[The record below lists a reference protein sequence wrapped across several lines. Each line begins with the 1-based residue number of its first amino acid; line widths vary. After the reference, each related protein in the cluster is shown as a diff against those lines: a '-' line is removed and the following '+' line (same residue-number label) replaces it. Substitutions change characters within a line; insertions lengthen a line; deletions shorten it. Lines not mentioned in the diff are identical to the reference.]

1 MDFSSFTV
9 LGLRTIS
16 KKIGQYKLYIFR
28 GIFDITISIPK
39 EDNLDWNKYTVLG
52 VSVGSGSNGDYT
64 VDLLDLGLSL
74 NGYHVT
80 DRYYNL
86 PILELENV
94 YNKLCEL
101 AGEPVKLNKI
111 KEKPCYRCGE
121 MNDIGAFACWSF
133 TCGVSNPTGV

>member
-1 MDFSSFTV
+1 MDFSSFMPWYAGATF
-9 LGLRTIS
+9 
-16 KKIGQYKLYIFR
+16 KEIGQYRIYIFK
-28 GIFDITISIPK
+28 GESPITKSIP
-39 EDNLDWNKYTVLG
+39 EDDDLDWNQYTVLG
-52 VSVGSGSNGDYT
+52 ACIENKNSKLI
-64 VDLLDLGLSL
+64 DLLDLGLSL